1 MMMRSFAFRGTEKLR
16 SKVSIHHLERSA
28 YVYVRQSTQKQV
40 RDNHASQENQYA
52 LLERAIELGWR
63 EERVRVIDDD
73 QGISASSS
81 GGRDGF
87 KELVGEVSL
96 GHAGIVLAYE
106 ASRLARNN
114 SDWYALLD
122 VAAVRGTLIADSEG
136 VYDPAD
142 YNDRLLLGLRGM
154 MSEAELHLFRLRLE
168 AGRQRQIEQGTYRQI
183 LPTGLVRLED
193 GRVVKDPDV
202 HIRRTIELVFER
214 FEELGTGQKAMRSLK
229 DDGILLPRKQVAGL
243 NAGELVW
250 KRPSV
255 YAIYAILHNPAYAG
269 VFAYGRTTE
278 NPDKRPGQSRRIRLP
293 IEEWATIH
301 HGVYPAYISWERF
314 LENQERLVD
323 NAADNEYRRRGAA
336 RDGTALLAGIA
347 VCGACGRKMC
357 VAYKGNHRYVCHAL
371 SETYREPM
379 CMSIPGKSVDEAV
392 VAAFFE
398 AIRPAELDL
407 LEEVLSEQGNARER
421 LQRQHTDRV
430 KRAEYEA
437 RLAQK
442 RYRSVDPENRLVAA
456 ELEKGW
462 EEALRALTEARETA
476 ERFAR
481 TPPAVGLEPELRA
494 QLEDLGRRLPEL
506 WESGRLSPSQK
517 KELLRSLIA
526 RVVLARPE
534 QDIVEAKVVWVSGAY
549 SVLRVRPPLLHRM
562 TQLGN
567 YEELVDRILK
577 LAVEG
582 HKDTEIARR
591 LTEEGFRSARVPYID
606 SDLVAR
612 IRTQRGQP
620 SLTSSQYRQEKIDGR
635 WSVPGLARRF
645 GLDESWLR
653 KQLAAGRLPAEHH
666 PTTRR
671 WLIEDD
677 PELPALIE
685 KLLATDHRVR
695 RS

>member
-1 MMMRSFAFRGTEKLR
+1 MRSFALRGAEKPR
-16 SKVSIHHLERSA
+16 PKVSIHHLERAA
-28 YVYVRQSTQKQV
+28 YVYVRQSTAKQV
-40 RDNHASQENQYA
+40 RDNHAGQENQYA
-52 LLERAIELGWR
+52 LLERAVGLGWR

-73 QGISASSS
+73 QGISARDA

-122 VAAVRGTLIADSEG
+122 VAAVRGTLIADSDG

-168 AGRQRQIEQGTYRQI
+168 AGRQRQIEKGTYRQI
-183 LPTGLVRLED
+183 LPTGLMRLED

-202 HIRRTIELVFER
+202 HIRRTMELVFER
-214 FEELGTGQKAMRSLK
+214 FEELGTGQKVMRSLK
-229 DDGILLPRKQVAGL
+229 DDGILLPRKQVAGP

-269 VFAYGRTTE
+269 AFAYGRTTE

-301 HGVYPAYISWERF
+301 HGVYPAYVSWERF
-314 LENQERLVD
+314 LENQERLTD
-323 NAADNEYRRRGAA
+323 NATDNGHRRRGAA
-336 RDGTALLAGIA
+336 RDGKALLAGIA
-347 VCGACGRKMC
+347 VCGACGRKMR

-371 SETYREPM
+371 GETYREPM
-379 CMSIPGKSVDEAV
+379 CMSIPGESVDEAV
-392 VAAFFE
+392 IRAFFE
-398 AIRPAELDL
+398 AVRPAELDL
-407 LEEVLSEQGNARER
+407 LEEVLSERGNARER
-421 LQRQHTDRV
+421 LRRQHADRV

-456 ELEKGW
+456 ELERGW
-462 EEALRALTEARETA
+462 EEALRALTEAREAA
-476 ERFAR
+476 ERFTR
-481 TPPAVGLEPELRA
+481 TPPASGLEPELRT

-506 WESGRLSPSQK
+506 WESGRLDPSQK

-534 QDIVEAKVVWVSGAY
+534 QDVVEAKVVWVSGAY
-549 SVLRVRPPLLHRM
+549 SVLRVRPPLLHRT

-567 YEELVDRILK
+567 HRELVDRILK
-577 LAVEG
+577 LASEG

-591 LTEEGFRSARVPYID
+591 LTEEGFRSARLPYID
-606 SDLVAR
+606 GDLVAR
-612 IRTQRGQP
+612 IRTQHGQP
-620 SLTSSQYRQEKIDGR
+620 SLTSSQYRREKIDGR

-653 KQLAAGRLPAEHH
+653 KRLAAGRIRAEHH
-666 PTTRR
+666 PTTKR

-677 PELPALIE
+677 PDLPALIE